1 MVATAIKNA
10 NVAVIFSFL
19 HRIIE
24 VREREGERENTYCVC
39 LVLHVLG
46 YILYDEI
53 CSENV
58 RV

>member
-24 VREREGERENTYCVC
+24 VREREREREHLLCVFSSTC
-39 LVLHVLG
+39 TW
-46 YILYDEI
+46 LYFI
-53 CSENV
+53 
-58 RV
+58 